1 MTDREDKGV
10 EAACRSFEKYLVEM
24 MVEDGTVRELTDVEE
39 LLRSWNSLTSPVF
52 VDLVCRFYGELCS
65 DLFSGSREHEMHD
78 EAM

>member
-39 LLRSWNSLTSPVF
+39 LLRCWNSLRSPVF
-52 VDLVCRFYGELCS
+52 VDLVCRFYAELCS
-65 DLFSGSREHEMHD
+65 DLFSGSRQHEMDD